1 MYGSCSVGIAGGI
14 GRVHPPLNVFNSLV
28 AHVYLSWGL
37 DVTPPPQIA
46 KMSVILDFL
55 VNTWVF

>member
-1 MYGSCSVGIAGGI
+1 MGIAGGI

-55 VNTWVF
+55 VSTWVF